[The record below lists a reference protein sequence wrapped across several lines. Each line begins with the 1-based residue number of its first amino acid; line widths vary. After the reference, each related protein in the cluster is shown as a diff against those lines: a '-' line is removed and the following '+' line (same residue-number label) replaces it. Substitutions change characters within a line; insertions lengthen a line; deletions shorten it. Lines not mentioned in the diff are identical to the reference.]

1 MRAGSIIL
9 LIIILAAC
17 SSSPVPKGILPPN
30 RMQKIVYD
38 LIRIDEFM
46 NNFVTKDSAV
56 DLKKKRSS
64 LYDQV
69 FKVNNT
75 NRKEFYSSYKY
86 YQEHPN
92 VQKELF
98 DSLHES
104 LHRKLEVGKVKPAN
118 PAAIK

>member
-1 MRAGSIIL
+1 MRIRPIVL
-9 LIIILAAC
+9 LVVILAGC
-17 SSSPVPKGILPPN
+17 SSGPVPRGVLPPD

-46 NNFVTKDSAV
+46 NNFVIKDSAI
-56 DLKKKRSS
+56 DAKKKRSS
-64 LYDQV
+64 LYDEV

-86 YQEHPN
+86 YQEHPD
-92 VQKELF
+92 VQKEVF

-104 LHRKLEVGKVKPAN
+104 LNRKVEVGRMKPGNPVPVK
-118 PAAIK
+118 